1 MKTRILLVEDDLTLR
16 EVLKQ
21 SLELEGFSVDS
32 HSTLAGARAAW
43 AYHLNTPRSPS
54 NLSIV
59 IVDLGLPDGDGST
72 LIRLVRSQSKLPV
85 LVISAREDDVSK
97 INLLDAG
104 ADDYLVKPFS
114 IGELKAR
121 IRVALRRQSPDTT
134 TSIDQIRIGALEI
147 NLPKRQVKRM
157 SERVHL
163 TPTEFNLLARLLSQA
178 GQVVTH
184 RQLLNDVWGAE
195 YVEHVHYLRLY
206 MAQLR
211 AKLEVDPA
219 APELLLTETGVGY
232 RFCELSSPHE

>member
-1 MKTRILLVEDDLTLR
+1 
-16 EVLKQ
+16 
-21 SLELEGFSVDS
+21 
-32 HSTLAGARAAW
+32 
-43 AYHLNTPRSPS
+43 
-54 NLSIV
+54 
-59 IVDLGLPDGDGST
+59 LGLPDGDGST

-134 TSIDQIRIGALEI
+134 TSIDEIRIGALEI

-232 RFCELSSPHE
+232 RFCELSSAPE

>member
-32 HSTLAGARAAW
+32 HSTLAGAKAAW

-72 LIRLVRSQSKLPV
+72 LIRLIRSQSKLPV

-121 IRVALRRQSPDTT
+121 IRVALRRHSPEQH
-134 TSIDQIRIGALEI
+134 TSVDEIRIGALEI
-147 NLPKRQVKRM
+147 NLPKRQVKRVG
-157 SERVHL
+157 ERVHL

-184 RQLLNDVWGAE
+184 RQLLKDVWGAA

-206 MAQLR
+206 MTQLR
-211 AKLEVDPA
+211 AKLEFDPA

-232 RFCELSSPHE
+232 RFCELSSPTE